1 MIGLCTTHEDPDL
14 WYPEGEQSV
23 GRPNRYAHVRKVE
36 RALTA
41 IAICNSCP
49 TRPACLTEG
58 MKEENIEH
66 GIWGG
71 LLAGERILLSRGR
84 KTGSA
89 REQAIVFAEG
99 VRTWQSI
106 S

>member
-1 MIGLCTTHEDPDL
+1 
-14 WYPEGEQSV
+14 
-23 GRPNRYAHVRKVE
+23 
-36 RALTA
+36 
-41 IAICNSCP
+41 
-49 TRPACLTEG
+49 

>member
-1 MIGLCTTHEDPDL
+1 MIGLCTSHKDPDL
-14 WYPEGEQSV
+14 WYPEGEPSA
-23 GRPNRYAHVRKVE
+23 GRPTRAEHQRKVE

-41 IAICNSCP
+41 IAICQSCP
-49 TRPACLTEG
+49 VRTDCLTEG
-58 MKEENIEH
+58 MKEENIEY

-71 LLAGERILLSRGR
+71 LLAGERIKLARSRR
-84 KTGSA
+84 SGSA

-99 VRTWQSI
+99 VRAWSSI